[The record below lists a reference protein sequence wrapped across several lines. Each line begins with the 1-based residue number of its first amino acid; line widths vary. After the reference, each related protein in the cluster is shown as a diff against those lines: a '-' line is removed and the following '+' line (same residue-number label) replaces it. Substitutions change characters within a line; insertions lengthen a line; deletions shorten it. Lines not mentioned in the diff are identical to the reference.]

1 MKKMSGAEYTAFISA
16 DWDKL
21 LGVTGAY
28 MDGHEITVDGEDEPY
43 DYVSISDTAK
53 VVIHCGYVMADQPL
67 DLSLDALYNRWK
79 KSRTVTILCIEVP
92 NEAVDSIKKAVVDLK
107 GKVFK

>member
-28 MDGHEITVDGEDEPY
+28 MDGHEITVDGEDEP
-43 DYVSISDTAK
+43 SDHNGIPAAAK
-53 VVIHCGYVMADQPL
+53 VVIHCGRVMADQPL

-79 KSRTVTILCIEVP
+79 KSRTVTTLCIEVP
-92 NEAVDSIKKAVVDLK
+92 NGAVDAIKKAVADMK
-107 GKVFK
+107 GKVMK